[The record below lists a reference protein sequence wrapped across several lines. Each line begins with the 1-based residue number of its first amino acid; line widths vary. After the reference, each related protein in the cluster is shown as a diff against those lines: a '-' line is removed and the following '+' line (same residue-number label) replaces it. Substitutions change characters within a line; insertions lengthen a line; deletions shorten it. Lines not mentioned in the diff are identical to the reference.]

1 MTIRFECHFFSLCS
15 KRPHLLISLFC
26 SDFLNNLVSRNFSD
40 VIKEYNENLF
50 GYKRRV
56 SVIDDKNH
64 FEGLLIGIDEDGCLI
79 ISRDSKECK
88 VNNIN
93 STLRLL

>member
-1 MTIRFECHFFSLCS
+1 MSSNH
-15 KRPHLLISLFC
+15 
-26 SDFLNNLVSRNFSD
+26 SD

-50 GYKRRV
+50 GYKKGV
-56 SVIDDKNH
+56 SVIDEKNH
-64 FEGLLIGIDEDGCLI
+64 FQGLLIGINEDGCLI

-93 STLRLL
+93 STLRFL